1 MTKIYKGYLKGTE
14 KRAAESFKGDDTK
27 LISYSAARKYDSFV
41 GILADE
47 FVMIDIDTPEEA
59 KLFLKM
65 VDS

>member
-59 KLFLKM
+59 KLFLIM